1 MERMVWPTVQ
11 VGTVGIVSRGGQLH
25 SGTIIATEANCAS
38 FSSAANIVAA
48 VALATAAIAGCNTS
62 STTKALR
69 PPTLPLPL
77 LATPV
82 PLRSVLPLLLL
93 SSWLSPLAVLPLM
106 RVLYVCIFR
115 MCEFTK

>member
-25 SGTIIATEANCAS
+25 SGTIIATEAICAS

-62 STTKALR
+62 STSDGTA
-69 PPTLPLPL
+69 PTYAAI
-77 LATPV
+77 ATPGNACTIAI
-82 PLRSVLPLLLL
+82 SVAVATFVFVVIT
-93 SSWLSPLAVLPLM
+93 SSCTTFDASTV
-106 RVLYVCIFR
+106 RVYL
-115 MCEFTK
+115 